1 MLQFRVVHDDTTVRT
16 VEVRSHLVHDEEGRA
31 VALEAT
37 ARDITAAADLHR
49 HLDTL
54 AHRDTLTGLLNR
66 RALLANLETRL
77 AAGTPTSVLFC
88 DLDGFKA
95 VNDTHGHEA
104 GDAVLVEVAGRLS
117 AAVRDGDLVA
127 RFAGDE
133 FVLVSRPEGATRI
146 ADRLLQRLTE
156 PIALADGSSARVG
169 TSIGIAD
176 LLDPT
181 GIEVT
186 AEELLKQADT
196 AMYVAKRSG
205 KGRSGPSLMP
215 RA

>member
-1 MLQFRVVHDDTTVRT
+1 M
-16 VEVRSHLVHDEEGRA
+16 
-31 VALEAT
+31 
-37 ARDITAAADLHR
+37 
-49 HLDTL
+49 
-54 AHRDTLTGLLNR
+54 
-66 RALLANLETRL
+66 
-77 AAGTPTSVLFC
+77 LFC

-95 VNDTHGHEA
+95 VNDTYGHEA

-117 AAVRDGDLVA
+117 ASVRDGDLVA

-156 PIALADGSSARVG
+156 PIALADGQSARVG

-181 GIEVT
+181 GVEVT

-205 KGRSGPSLMP
+205 KGRAV